1 MDLRRGGQVGC
12 WMAEQTDSRQ
22 ITGGGRA
29 SWGTDTLTGEKGI
42 LAGRHDAEGQ
52 PDRHGV

>member
-22 ITGGGRA
+22 ITGGRRA
-29 SWGTDTLTGEKGI
+29 SWRTDILTGGIGI
-42 LAGRHDAEGQ
+42 LADRHDAEGQ
-52 PDRHGV
+52 PDEHAV